1 MAKARGLYDV
11 PMWAGF
17 AEKRM
22 LLQRCTACGT
32 HRYPPAPSCAKC
44 LEQSH
49 QWVEIAGTA
58 KIVSWAIFHRQ
69 YLPDYPTP
77 YNVIAVQLAEG
88 PMMVSNLEGPAP
100 QGSWIGREV
109 ELAWSETA
117 SLGLL
122 PRFKI
127 K

>member
-1 MAKARGLYDV
+1 MAKAKGLYDE
-11 PMWAGF
+11 PMWKGF

-32 HRYPPAPSCAKC
+32 HRYPPAASCAKC
-44 LEQSH
+44 LGQGH
-49 QWVEIAGTA
+49 TWVEIAGTA

-69 YLPDYPTP
+69 YLPAYPVP
-77 YNVIAVQLAEG
+77 YNVIAVELAEG

-100 QGSWIGREV
+100 EGSWIGREV
-109 ELAWSETA
+109 VLSWKETA
-117 SLGLL
+117 DVGML
-122 PRFKI
+122 PRFKL

>member
-1 MAKARGLYDV
+1 MAKPGSLYDA

-44 LEQSH
+44 LEPSH
-49 QWVEIAGTA
+49 EWVRIAGTA
-58 KIVSWAIFHRQ
+58 KIVSWVIFHRQ

-88 PMMVSNLEGPAP
+88 PMMVSNLEGSTP

-117 SLGLL
+117 GLGLL